1 MREGWQRGDYM
12 GEMRLDPTTMAWVLV
27 EEHGHNDICEHNHN
41 GCPFC
46 PGNEHLTHEATHI
59 INKGS
64 GWITRAFPDKKPVF
78 QIELDEAKVGE
89 GLYDRMNNRGA
100 HEVIVENPSHGTTL
114 ANISEEDMSYIFD
127 IYAKRILDLKQD
139 KMIRHINIF
148 KNQGRITGSQIEHLH
163 SHLVASPVIPM
174 RIEQEMRWAKYHYDA
189 KERCLFCDMIKQ
201 EIKDGRRVVA
211 ENKDFIA
218 FCPFASRFPYEVWI
232 MPKAHNHIFEQDV
245 AEKDKRVSLAWI
257 MRSVIKGVE
266 NIAPDYH
273 FVLHNSPNE
282 DAVRFNRSM
291 YKTLKND
298 FHWHF
303 EILPLTGHIRRFH
316 REDEFYI
323 NPVTAE
329 KAAEALKSSVK

>member
-1 MREGWQRGDYM
+1 M
-12 GEMRLDPTTMAWVLV
+12 GEMRLDPTTRAWVLS
-27 EEHGHNDICEHNHN
+27 ESHGHNDCEHNHN

-46 PGNEHLTHEATHI
+46 PGNEHLTRDAVLTI
-59 INKGS
+59 DNGN
-64 GWITRAFPDKKPVF
+64 GWIARAFPDKKPVF
-78 QIELDEAKVGE
+78 QIELDETKQGE
-89 GLYDRMNNRGA
+89 GLYDRMQNRGA

-114 ANISEEDMSYIFD
+114 AGISEDDMSYIFD

-148 KNQGRITGSQIEHLH
+148 KNQGKATGSAIPHLH
-163 SHLVASPVIPM
+163 SHLVASPVIPI
-174 RIEQEMRWAKYHYDA
+174 RIEQEMRWAKHHYDA

-201 EIKDGRRVVA
+201 EIKDGKRVVM

-232 MPKAHNHIFEQDV
+232 APKLHHSSF
-245 AEKDKRVSLAWI
+245 EKDCVTRDRQISLAQI
-257 MRSVIKGVE
+257 MKGVIKCVE
-266 NIAPDYH
+266 GITPNYH
-273 FVLHNSPNE
+273 IVLHNSPNDE
-282 DAVRFNRSM
+282 AERFNHSM
-291 YKTLKND
+291 FKTINND

-303 EILPLTGHIRRFH
+303 EILPHTGDIRRFH

-329 KAAEALKSSVK
+329 NAAEALRSSVK